1 MEADQEDPGAR
12 GMCTFS
18 NWHWVK
24 VSVKVII
31 DLASFRSVLSSVI

>member
-12 GMCTFS
+12 GMYTFS

-24 VSVKVII
+24 VII
-31 DLASFRSVLSSVI
+31 DLASYRSVLSSVI